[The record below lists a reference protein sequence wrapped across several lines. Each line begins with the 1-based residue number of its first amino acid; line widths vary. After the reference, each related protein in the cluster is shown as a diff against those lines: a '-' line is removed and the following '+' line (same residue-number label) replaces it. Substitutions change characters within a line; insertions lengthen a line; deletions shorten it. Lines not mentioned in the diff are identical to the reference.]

1 MNFAQKIKN
10 LDTADVVTLGVG
22 LALVLSDVFL
32 TNKVRVGV
40 ATEDGGNCPPGFVY
54 DGTTYTCNP
63 ISAKSCPTGYTF
75 ANGTCNLNTAT
86 VASTPAYNTNMSY
99 YDTGSTVLK
108 GLNTGINSL
117 VSSLENA
124 SGFYTNSSSVL
135 QACQDVA
142 QRVNDYFPNNSL
154 VPQFVT
160 AYKTAYNNGTIGS
173 VYQQALSGAYNDI
186 QFINNFIQL
195 VNSGVVSSSDTSTAS
210 TTTNTASNTNTADSS
225 GLSFSGTISSV
236 SNNMAWLT
244 GSGDSIFAGGTS
256 KGYGMPYWS
265 GEITYSSGAFSGSL
279 TLNGTPVIV
288 GQGNSIVGIGSTAS
302 VNGIAGSYSGTITYS
317 GGAFSGTIY
326 VSVSGGSPTPV
337 LSGKG
342 LYLMGNAGANS
353 TGFAGAIQ
361 ATAGTGNVAAT
372 LTSAITK
379 LTALVTQTV
388 QAGAFASFSNWSNSS
403 SGQHTS
409 AAASVSYSNGA
420 IVIAAAEDSNYG
432 GCGGSWNGNATVQ
445 VGNNNLIV
453 STSGMLSSSGS
464 IGINE
469 NGFTGGSIS
478 INDTGVPNCARRNIS
493 FNFSVVSPLVLNI
506 NVGGGTSGGNLAG
519 QIQVALSTTTTNV
532 CPSGY
537 TDVNGNCLS

>member
-1 MNFAQKIKN
+1 MNLAQKIKN

-54 DGTTYTCNP
+54 DSTTYTCVAQTP
-63 ISAKSCPTGYTF
+63 
-75 ANGTCNLNTAT
+75 TAT
-86 VASTPAYNTNMSY
+86 ATTATSTTKNATSSSTTSTPVT
-99 YDTGSTVLK
+99 T
-108 GLNTGINSL
+108 
-117 VSSLENA
+117 VSS
-124 SGFYTNSSSVL
+124 
-135 QACQDVA
+135 
-142 QRVNDYFPNNSL
+142 
-154 VPQFVT
+154 T
-160 AYKTAYNNGTIGS
+160 ATTATG
-173 VYQQALSGAYNDI
+173 
-186 QFINNFIQL
+186 
-195 VNSGVVSSSDTSTAS
+195 
-210 TTTNTASNTNTADSS
+210 S
-225 GLSFSGTISSV
+225 GLSFSGTITNV
-236 SNNMAWLT
+236 FNNLTWLT
-244 GSGDSIFAGGTS
+244 GSGSSIFAGGTS
-256 KGYGMPYWS
+256 AGYGMPYWS
-265 GEITYSSGAFSGSL
+265 GEITYSGISFSGSL

-288 GQGNSIVGIGSTAS
+288 GQGNSIVGIGSTAT
-302 VNGIAGSYSGTITYS
+302 VNGTPGSYTGTIIYA

-326 VSVSGGSPTPV
+326 VSVNGGSPTPV
-337 LSGKG
+337 LSGNE

-353 TGFAGAIQ
+353 TGFAGVIQ
-361 ATAGTGNVAAT
+361 ATTGTGNIAAT

-379 LTALVTQTV
+379 LTSLVTQTV

-420 IVIAAAEDSNYG
+420 IVIAAAEGSNYG

-453 STSGMLSSSGS
+453 STSGMLSSSGN

-519 QIQVALSTTTTNV
+519 QIQVALKTATTQV

>member
-1 MNFAQKIKN
+1 MNLAQKIKN

-22 LALVLSDVFL
+22 LALVLSDIFL

-54 DGTTYTCNP
+54 DSTTYTCVAQAP
-63 ISAKSCPTGYTF
+63 A
-75 ANGTCNLNTAT
+75 ATAT
-86 VASTPAYNTNMSY
+86 TATSSTKNATSSSTTSTPVT
-99 YDTGSTVLK
+99 T
-108 GLNTGINSL
+108 
-117 VSSLENA
+117 VSS
-124 SGFYTNSSSVL
+124 
-135 QACQDVA
+135 
-142 QRVNDYFPNNSL
+142 
-154 VPQFVT
+154 T
-160 AYKTAYNNGTIGS
+160 ATTATG
-173 VYQQALSGAYNDI
+173 
-186 QFINNFIQL
+186 
-195 VNSGVVSSSDTSTAS
+195 
-210 TTTNTASNTNTADSS
+210 S
-225 GLSFSGTISSV
+225 GLSFSGTITNV
-236 SNNMAWLT
+236 SNNLTWLT
-244 GSGDSIFAGGTS
+244 GSGSSIFAGGTS
-256 KGYGMPYWS
+256 AGCGMPYWS
-265 GEITYSSGAFSGSL
+265 GEITYSGGAFSGSL
-279 TLNGTPVIV
+279 SLNGTPVIV
-288 GQGNSIVGIGSTAS
+288 GQGNSIVGIGSTAT
-302 VNGIAGSYSGTITYS
+302 VNGTTGSYAGTIIYS
-317 GGAFSGTIY
+317 GGVFSGSIY
-326 VSVSGGSPTPV
+326 VSVNGGSPTPV
-337 LSGKG
+337 LSGNE

-353 TGFAGAIQ
+353 TGFAGVIQ
-361 ATAGTGNVAAT
+361 ATTGTGNVAAT

-379 LTALVTQTV
+379 LTSLVTQTV

-420 IVIAAAEDSNYG
+420 IVISAGENSNYG

-493 FNFSVVSPLVLNI
+493 FNFSVVSPMVLNI

-519 QIQVALSTTTTNV
+519 QIQVALKTATTQV